1 MSYPI
6 NYPTPQGANVQIF
19 RGGDIQTSQSGTR
32 DWVKPQGASFIWFT
46 LIGAGGGG
54 GGSCFNTS
62 DPLLYYGGGG
72 ASGNVTNFMCPAFL
86 MPDQLKIRI
95 GNGGN
100 GGGSGTDNTTGTTGD
115 AGQSTQV
122 LYQQQNNLGY
132 ELLIASGGGAG
143 SGANAGAS
151 ANGSNGSASAAD
163 TGGPMT
169 AAGFFN
175 TTAGQSGASGGS
187 GTLNVDGL
195 TFLNGGIGSYYA
207 TGVTT
212 GYYGYKASNLNGY
225 SQISPIIMS
234 LSGSDPIG
242 VSSPK
247 NRASPFGSGGNG
259 GGDIANNVSSSGNTS
274 GTRGGDG
281 LAIIVTW

>member
-32 DWVKPQGASFIWFT
+32 DWVKPQGASFVWFT

-54 GGSCFNTS
+54 GGSAFSTADS
-62 DPLLYYGGGG
+62 VIYFGGGG

-86 MPDQLKIRI
+86 LPDALKIKI

-100 GGGSGTDNTTGTTGD
+100 GGGSGPNDSTGTSGA
-115 AGQSTQV
+115 AGQPTQV
-122 LYQQQNNLGY
+122 FYQQKDGTGY
-132 ELLIASGGGAG
+132 ELLIATGGDPG

-151 ANGSNGSASAAD
+151 SNGSGGSASSAD
-163 TGGPMT
+163 AGGPMT
-169 AAGFFN
+169 AAGFFKS
-175 TTAGQSGASGGS
+175 TSGQGGASGGA

-195 TFLNGGIGSYYA
+195 TFLNGGIGCYYA
-207 TGVTT
+207 GGVTT
-212 GYYGYKASNLNGY
+212 GYYGYKASNLSGY
-225 SQISPIIMS
+225 SQISPVIMS
-234 LSGSDPIG
+234 LSGSDPQG
-242 VSSPK
+242 VSAPK

-259 GGDIANNVSSSGNTS
+259 GGNLSNTTSSSGNTG